1 MSDPIA
7 AWRAGDQEAARK
19 LVDQYLDRLVAVARR
34 RISQRLASRVDPED
48 VVQSVFRTFFLR
60 AKDGQFKIK
69 DQDDLC
75 KLLMRITVHKVLK
88 QVEYHT
94 AGKRDANLE
103 TEQGNRDEPQF
114 RGRACE
120 LHGVTLVCKRQH
132 HRSVSAKSTI
142 AAGRI
147 YDSLSLAIV
156 TALFTRLAAL
166 VAGCSTAVLAL
177 AAQST
182 RNADPVRPD
191 LDGVWDFSTRTPLQR
206 MPQHAAKAFLELVKR
221 ASSEPNAAAPGII
234 AETA

>member
-7 AWRAGDQEAARK
+7 AWRAGDQDAARK

-103 TEQGNRDEPQF
+103 TEQGNRTLE
-114 RGRACE
+114 RMHE
-120 LHGVTLVCKRQH
+120 LLARDPTPEAQVEFLDQLEKLLAELSPKERKILEMRMNGHSERE
-132 HRSVSAKSTI
+132 I
-142 AAGRI
+142 AAE
-147 YDSLSLAIV
+147 LKV
-156 TALFTRLAAL
+156 TDRTIRRLFERMRGQAEH
-166 VAGCSTAVLAL
+166 VGF
-177 AAQST
+177 
-182 RNADPVRPD
+182 RP
-191 LDGVWDFSTRTPLQR
+191 
-206 MPQHAAKAFLELVKR
+206 
-221 ASSEPNAAAPGII
+221 
-234 AETA
+234 